1 MPRYDSLMDD
11 ILRAGLGE
19 AIKAGGFKRRRPRLY
34 VRERDWG
41 YEYVTYRKASK
52 YGGDEFFDE
61 IGVFYQPVQD
71 LYDEL
76 FPEGIGDNRFPN
88 PFGPLPAH
96 IFGGSACSLWTS
108 IEPDPDG
115 PHAHRI
121 EFNDK
126 YRLGRFDG
134 VTNHFGS
141 GYEWYTERSD
151 TKIIT
156 DELIGIWQHQLD
168 AWLDYA
174 ADMAFAAAWY
184 LSEAYKPTYAY
195 CHAATFYHLAGDER
209 RAKDMLLECLRSTSA
224 SFEALEKKFRDGWFF
239 GIFSGRS
246 TERSRERAKSLFDA
260 YQKVTKVARR
270 LAGHFGYELPIHE
283 DH

>member
-19 AIKAGGFKRRRPRLY
+19 AIKASGFKRRRPRLY

-52 YGGDEFFDE
+52 YGGDGFFDE

-224 SFEALEKKFRDGWFF
+224 GMP
-239 GIFSGRS
+239 
-246 TERSRERAKSLFDA
+246 
-260 YQKVTKVARR
+260 QKHIGVVR
-270 LAGHFGYELPIHE
+270 GLPIRLSPTPTICSVHPFS
-283 DH
+283 